1 VAKEEGRGGGDL
13 AEVEEGRGDG
23 GGRQR
28 RRRAAVAEE
37 GGGGGSDRQR
47 KEKCEGKCEGLK
59 ETLGGRTIL

>member
-1 VAKEEGRGGGDL
+1 
-13 AEVEEGRGDG
+13 VEEGRGDG